1 MYYNEEIKWHRV
13 RAERLKISQW
23 NIMSSAIKEKR
34 CRFALKLMKPF
45 SFHCCSPF
53 FLGCYCLLLLA
64 SLLSCLFYCCSAYQC
79 IVCWLIVPSIT
90 FIEPFWF
97 LDWNKSLS
105 NQSIRAVSIP
115 NYLCEWWFSFAST
128 KLPQVMN
135 MSTWF
140 VFIQWID
147 NNMSC
152 LRH

>member
-1 MYYNEEIKWHRV
+1 MASGPCWTAQNLTMKYHVLGDKGKKMPLRIEIDEAVFFSLLFAFFSWV
-13 RAERLKISQW
+13 LLFTIACIFAIS
-23 NIMSSAIKEKR
+23 
-34 CRFALKLMKPF
+34 
-45 SFHCCSPF
+45 SF
-53 FLGCYCLLLLA
+53 LLLLGI
-64 SLLSCLFYCCSAYQC
+64 SMHS
-79 IVCWLIVPSIT
+79 VLIVPSIT
-90 FIEPFWF
+90 FIESFWF